1 MSISSFIRY
10 LLLPARPT
18 VLLLIALLTLGLL
31 LAQHGG
37 LIGIALQ
44 VLLLSW
50 LLSYGYVLLERIAN
64 GAAEPPVLAI
74 EMLNPVNEPR
84 ALLQVALV
92 LAVAGALRL
101 LSELVNADLA
111 LALAGAALLALPASI
126 GALGAG
132 DGALQALNP
141 VVLWRIIHGLGLSYL
156 WIVLA
161 VVLELGG
168 LTLLA
173 GPAQVPEWLLIPL
186 AQFLWLSLFAL
197 IGGALYEQ
205 RQALGYEPIDSP
217 ERRAQRAQQ
226 SLEHERSRF
235 LDRVY
240 GEARGGNLAAAWDSI
255 ERELASRDHAYEFY
269 DWLLERL
276 TRLPSAPLAARLAQD
291 YIRRALGHD
300 NARVTVLARRC
311 LALDA
316 DFRPRSGA
324 ETLRVAELAQLAGD
338 RVTARALLAEF
349 DRHFPDDAAAARV
362 AVMAAQLR
370 RD

>member
-1 MSISSFIRY
+1 MSFSSFIRY

-18 VLLLIALLTLGLL
+18 VLLLIAMLTLGLL
-31 LAQHGG
+31 LASQVG
-37 LIGIALQ
+37 LFGIVLQ
-44 VLLLSW
+44 ILLLSW

-64 GAAEPPVLAI
+64 GAAEPPVLAV

-92 LAVAGALRL
+92 VAVGAGLHLLA
-101 LSELVNADLA
+101 ELVNAELAIA
-111 LALAGAALLALPASI
+111 LACVALLALPASI

-132 DGALQALNP
+132 DARQAANP
-141 VVLWRIIHGLGLSYL
+141 VVLWRIMQGLGVSYL
-156 WIVLA
+156 GIVLA
-161 VVLELGG
+161 VILEVGAL
-168 LTLLA
+168 LLLA
-173 GPAQVPEWLLIPL
+173 GRAQAPGWLLIPVG
-186 AQFLWLSLFAL
+186 QFAWLSLFAL

-205 RQALGYEPIDSP
+205 RLALGYEPIDSP
-217 ERRAQRAQQ
+217 ERRAQRAQR
-226 SLEHERSRF
+226 SLDNERSRF

-255 ERELASRDHAYEFY
+255 ERELAARDHAFDFY

-300 NARVTVLARRC
+300 NARVIVVARRC
-311 LALDA
+311 VSADA
-316 DFRPRSGA
+316 DFHPRSSA
-324 ETLRVAELAQLAGD
+324 ETLRVAELARLAGD
-338 RVTARALLAEF
+338 RVTARALLAHFE
-349 DRHFPDDAAAARV
+349 RHFPGDAAASQAAR
-362 AVMAAQLR
+362 MAAQLR

>member
-1 MSISSFIRY
+1 MSFSSLIRY

-18 VLLLIALLTLGLL
+18 VLLLIAVLTLGLL

-37 LIGIALQ
+37 LFGIVLQ

-64 GAAEPPVLAI
+64 GAAEPPVLAV

-92 LAVAGALRL
+92 LAVAAGLRL
-101 LSELVNADLA
+101 LADLVNADLA
-111 LALAGAALLALPASI
+111 MALACLALLALPASI

-132 DGALQALNP
+132 DGVLQALNP
-141 VVLWRIIHGLGLSYL
+141 LVLWRIMQGLGLSYL
-156 WIVLA
+156 AIVLA
-161 VVLELGG
+161 VMLEIGALM
-168 LTLLA
+168 LLA
-173 GPAQVPEWLLIPL
+173 GRAQAPTWVLIPM
-186 AQFLWLSLFAL
+186 AQFAWLSLFAL

-255 ERELASRDHAYEFY
+255 ERELAARDHAFEFY

-276 TRLPSAPLAARLAQD
+276 TRLPSAALAARLAQD

-311 LALDA
+311 LAVDA
-316 DFRPRSGA
+316 DFRPRSSA
-324 ETLRVAELAQLAGD
+324 ETLRVAELARLAGD
-338 RVTARALLAEF
+338 RATARALLADF
-349 DRHFPDDAAAARV
+349 DRHFPGDAAAVQA
-362 AVMAAQLR
+362 AAMAEQLR

>member
-1 MSISSFIRY
+1 MSFSSFIRY

-18 VLLLIALLTLGLL
+18 VLLLIAMLTLGLL
-31 LAQHGG
+31 LASQVG
-37 LIGIALQ
+37 LFGIVLQ
-44 VLLLSW
+44 ILLLSW

-64 GAAEPPVLAI
+64 GAAEPPVLAV

-92 LAVAGALRL
+92 VAVGAGLHLLA
-101 LSELVNADLA
+101 ELVNAELAIA
-111 LALAGAALLALPASI
+111 LACVALLALPASI

-132 DGALQALNP
+132 DARQAANP
-141 VVLWRIIHGLGLSYL
+141 VVLWRIMQGLG
-156 WIVLA
+156 VRR
-161 VVLELGG
+161 
-168 LTLLA
+168 
-173 GPAQVPEWLLIPL
+173 AQAPGWLLIPVG
-186 AQFLWLSLFAL
+186 QFAWLSLFAL

-205 RQALGYEPIDSP
+205 RLALGYEPIDSP
-217 ERRAQRAQQ
+217 ERRAQRAQR
-226 SLEHERSRF
+226 SLDNERSRF

-255 ERELASRDHAYEFY
+255 ERELAARDHAFDFY

-300 NARVTVLARRC
+300 NARVIVVARRC
-311 LALDA
+311 VSADA
-316 DFRPRSGA
+316 DFHPRSSA
-324 ETLRVAELAQLAGD
+324 ETLRVAELARLAGD
-338 RVTARALLAEF
+338 RVTARALLAHFE
-349 DRHFPDDAAAARV
+349 RHFPGDAAASQAAR
-362 AVMAAQLR
+362 MAAQLR